1 MRVHSIT
8 HRQLLRSMIALLLL
22 FLLTSCSMSEVLEQ
36 PLPNTK
42 VDTTYIP
49 RVIQK
54 DTTEVELSGIPIEF
68 DVTVESWE

>member
-1 MRVHSIT
+1 
-8 HRQLLRSMIALLLL
+8 MIALLLL

-42 VDTTYIP
+42 VDTTYTP
-49 RVIQK
+49 RTVQK
-54 DTTEVELSGIPIEF
+54 DTTDVKLSDIPIGF